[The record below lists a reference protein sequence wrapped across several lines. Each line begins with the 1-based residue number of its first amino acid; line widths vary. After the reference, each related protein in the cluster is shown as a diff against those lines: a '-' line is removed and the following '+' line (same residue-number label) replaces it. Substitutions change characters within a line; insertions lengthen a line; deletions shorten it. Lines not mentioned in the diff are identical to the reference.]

1 MIQQLHKI
9 LTLQEGG
16 RLPGPE
22 SGPCLILRNELSEET
37 CVLTKEETLL
47 GRGPQLQNSRVR
59 EARRTALTHG
69 CQAWVLWC

>member
-1 MIQQLHKI
+1 M
-9 LTLQEGG
+9 
-16 RLPGPE
+16 
-22 SGPCLILRNELSEET
+22 
-37 CVLTKEETLL
+37 LTKEETLL